1 MQARLLV
8 DCANQHGEGVLWSA
22 EHGLVMWTDI
32 HGERVWSLDPA
43 TGATRSY
50 AVPGRVCC
58 FAPRAGRA
66 PTGILAGFAEGIA
79 FLDLDTGRREDLAA
93 FEPDLPQTRLN
104 DGRTDRQG
112 RFVLGGM
119 DERDGRPV
127 SSVARVDADGVVTT
141 LFDGVACANSTCFS
155 PDGST
160 LYFADS
166 PTRRI
171 EAFAY
176 DQAAG
181 TPGQRRTLVE
191 RAGQGVPDGSCV
203 DAEGFIW
210 NAVWDGGRVE
220 RWSPEGR
227 LTAVIELPVARPT
240 CCAFGGPDLAT
251 LYITTSRLGLAD
263 EDLARQP
270 AAGSLFIAVPGVRG
284 VADTPFAG

>member
-166 PTRRI
+166 LTRRI

-227 LTAVIELPVARPT
+227 LAAVIELPVARPT

-251 LYITTSRLGLAD
+251 LYITTSRLGLAG